1 MSMTVSELAEMVG
14 AKVVGDGRV
23 VVTGVAGIREA
34 SEGDLTF
41 LSNPKYEKYLST
53 TGASAVVVDE
63 QHAAPREGLA
73 LLVSDQAYAA
83 FARAMEIMG
92 PVEDRPEPGV
102 DRTAVVAQDA
112 VIGAGAAVGANAVV
126 MEEAAIGNRAV
137 VHAGAY
143 IGRGVTVGAESVV
156 HANVTLKARCTVGRR
171 VIVHSGTVIGSDG
184 FGFALGEPGGVHRKV
199 PQVGTVVIEDDVEI
213 GSNVCIDRATLG
225 ATRIGRG
232 TKIDN
237 LVQIGH
243 NVVVGEGAVIV
254 AQVGISG
261 STEVGSGAVLAG
273 QAGIAGHI
281 TIGERAVVGAQSGVT
296 RSIPAGAIV
305 SGYPARD
312 HRLTKRLLAGL
323 SHLPALFSRVR
334 TLERRLDE
342 MEED

>member
-1 MSMTVSELAEMVG
+1 VSELAEMVG
-14 AKVVGDGRV
+14 AEVVGDGRV
-23 VVTGVAGIREA
+23 VITGLAGIREA

-41 LSNPKYEKYLST
+41 LSNPKYEKYLAT
-53 TGASAVVVDE
+53 TGASAAVVDR
-63 QHAAPREGLA
+63 QHATPREGLA

-92 PVEDRPEPGV
+92 HVEDRPEPGI

-112 VIGAGAAVGANAVV
+112 VIGAGAAIGANAVV
-126 MEEAAIGNRAV
+126 MEETTIGNRAV

-184 FGFALGEPGGVHRKV
+184 FGFALGEPDGVHRKV

-225 ATRIGRG
+225 ETRIGRG

-243 NVVVGEGAVIV
+243 NVVVGEGAIIV
-254 AQVGISG
+254 AQVGVSG

-281 TIGERAVVGAQSGVT
+281 TIGERAVVGGQSGVT

-312 HRLTKRLLAGL
+312 HRLTKKLLAGL

-334 TLERRLDE
+334 ALERRLDE
-342 MEED
+342 IEED